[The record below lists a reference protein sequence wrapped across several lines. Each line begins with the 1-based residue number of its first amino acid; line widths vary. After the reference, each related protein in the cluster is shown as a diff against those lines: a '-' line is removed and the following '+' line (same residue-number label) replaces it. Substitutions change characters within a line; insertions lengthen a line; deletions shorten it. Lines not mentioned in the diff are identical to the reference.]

1 MFYIP
6 QGLFLDLVGI
16 KSKIYLELNIP
27 QELKYTFKVLETLKD
42 KKRDP

>member
-1 MFYIP
+1 MFYIS

-27 QELKYTFKVLETLKD
+27 QELKYTYKALDTLKD